1 MNTTITK
8 ITIDT
13 IKEGERLQYR
23 EQLAKEIQHR
33 INTLKLNSLPIE
45 LEFQLNE
52 IISEY
57 KEWQSQIAA
66 YIAQFMPPR
75 VLELFEQH
83 NSAKPFIFPSVVLLK
98 NNRMKVKYGVGWTS
112 MYLEF
117 DIINDTLHK
126 ENKELIRIH
135 ETEALYPFKD
145 EIIKLMTGY

>member
-1 MNTTITK
+1 MDTIIK

-83 NSAKPFIFPSVVLLK
+83 NSAKPFIFPSLALLN
-98 NNRMKVKYGVGWTS
+98 NNRIEIKYGTGWTS

-117 DIINDTLHK
+117 DIVNDTLHK
-126 ENKELIRIH
+126 KHKQFINIDES
-135 ETEALYPFKD
+135 EALYPFKD
-145 EIIKLMTGY
+145 EIVKLMIGY